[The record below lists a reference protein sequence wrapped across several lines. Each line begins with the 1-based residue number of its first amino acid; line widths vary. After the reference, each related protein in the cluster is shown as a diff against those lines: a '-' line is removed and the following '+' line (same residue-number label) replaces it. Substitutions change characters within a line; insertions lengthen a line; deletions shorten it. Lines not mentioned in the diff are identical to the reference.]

1 MSTLLVIDTSPSKGS
16 VSRQLTQKFV
26 AEWTKSNPDGTVL
39 RQDVGAKPPAHLD
52 DKLID
57 ALLRD
62 PKSLNKKQSKAVEAS
77 DAAIDQ
83 LNQADMIVIGTPL
96 HNFSISSGFKAWI
109 DHVAIAGKTFG
120 YSEKGPVGLLK
131 DRPVYVIS
139 ARGGEYGDGA
149 ANNPHPADF
158 QTGYM
163 RHIFAFM
170 GIQSIN
176 IIAANG
182 MDMGD
187 EPRAAGIEAAEQKIQ
202 AVFAA

>member
-1 MSTLLVIDTSPSKGS
+1 MSTLLILDTSPSKAS
-16 VSRQLTQKFV
+16 VSRQLTETFV
-26 AEWTKSNPDGTVL
+26 REWAKANPNGTVL
-39 RQDVGAKPPAHLD
+39 RRDVGMNPPAHLD
-52 DKLID
+52 EKLLE
-57 ALLRD
+57 ALRSNPELLSD
-62 PKSLNKKQSKAVEAS
+62 HHKKAHHDS
-77 DAAIDQ
+77 DSAIEE
-83 LNQADMIVIGTPL
+83 LNQADMIVIGAPM

-120 YSEKGPVGLLK
+120 FSEKGPEGLLK

-139 ARGGEYGDGA
+139 ARGGDYGDGA
-149 ANNPHPADF
+149 ETNPHPADF
-158 QTGYM
+158 QTGYV

-187 EPRAAGIEAAEQKIQ
+187 EPRAAGIDEAEQKIL
-202 AVFAA
+202 ALFAA